1 MAGSAQRRGN
11 YESVTVLLLR
21 WEDDLTVADDLL
33 ALQKLFTDRY
43 SYGIVPY
50 VIPSTGNPTQDLVGQ
65 VQKLLVSRVPEQLL
79 IIYYVGTSY
88 VAVDGDLYWAW

>member
-1 MAGSAQRRGN
+1 M
-11 YESVTVLLLR
+11 
-21 WEDDLTVADDLL
+21 TVADDLL

-43 SYGIVPY
+43 SYGIVPWQ
-50 VIPSTGNPTQDLVGQ
+50 IPSSGNPTQELVAQ
-65 VQKLLVSRVPEQLL
+65 VQKLLDNRLPEQLL